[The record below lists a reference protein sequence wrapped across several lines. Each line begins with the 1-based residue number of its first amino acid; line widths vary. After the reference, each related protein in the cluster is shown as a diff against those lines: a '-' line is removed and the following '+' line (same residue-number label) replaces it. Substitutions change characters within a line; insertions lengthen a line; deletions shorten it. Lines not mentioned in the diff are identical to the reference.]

1 MLARY
6 LDVVGSVERPS
17 RNGHSHATRRR
28 TAGRRRGVQPSD
40 RRHPRRDPRKSRS
53 RATRGSAS
61 PSPRASSRRV
71 LDLVGGGLEIAGI
84 YPNVLTVLPGTR
96 LARALAVSGAALDFY
111 RVPRTTE
118 FEDLEDGA
126 VGHNFATLGFDR
138 DQRLRTGVVEASMH
152 LSSLGGRGT
161 APHVASTARERSVQ

>member
-1 MLARY
+1 MFGVIYPAGAL
-6 LDVVGSVERPS
+6 LETEETVGETVRFVE
-17 RNGHSHATRRR
+17 G
-28 TAGRRRGVQPSD
+28 
-40 RRHPRRDPRKSRS
+40 
-53 RATRGSAS
+53 
-61 PSPRASSRRV
+61 
-71 LDLVGGGLEIAGI
+71 LVDGGLEVVGI

-126 VGHNFATLGFDR
+126 VGYNFVNLGFDR
-138 DQRLRTGVVEASMH
+138 DQRLRTGVVETSKH

-161 APHVASTARERSVQ
+161 SPQVASIARERSVR